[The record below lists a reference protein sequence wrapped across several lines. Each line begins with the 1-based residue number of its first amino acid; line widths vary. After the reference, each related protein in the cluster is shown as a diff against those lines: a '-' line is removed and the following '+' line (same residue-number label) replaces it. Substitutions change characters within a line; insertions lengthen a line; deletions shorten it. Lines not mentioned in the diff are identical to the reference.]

1 MGYYRDYVE
10 TNSEA
15 ILEDWLRYV
24 DKINDVR
31 EEYGL
36 KPLTNMESLHL
47 HLAENYQEFE
57 RAWVDNRDYEPNE
70 NDLEF

>member
-1 MGYYRDYVE
+1 MSYYRDYVE

-15 ILEDWLRYV
+15 ILEDWLSYV

-36 KPLTNMESLHL
+36 KPLTNMQV
-47 HLAENYQEFE
+47 AEREDYQEFE